1 MLSHRFVPLFVVSS
15 ILLAPLPVLAQPV
28 GTTAAVVPDA
38 FALGITATPR
48 VIEIGDPII
57 SSQRI
62 ETNENGLVQILLA
75 DGSSFTVGPNSSL
88 VIDSFVYDP
97 QTDTA
102 SLAATASRGFLRFI
116 GGAASKSEAGA
127 TITTPVGTAGIRGA
141 IVDISASGQNGLPP
155 GFSLVFGSVLSVLT
169 ADGAQQTTTQPGQ
182 TIFVS
187 AGTPSVVPTPPQL
200 SAQFSNILTN
210 VVPPGQ
216 SPVNS
221 AQIGQ
226 LIQSLPPAQPGVPG
240 MGGDAGTSN
249 FAALNQMITTAIQ
262 QAQVTESL
270 QLGTIDNAG
279 FETPDSGGD
288 DGENVGE
295 PEPSDPPTQY
305 QASGFGV
312 GTGPFSPVL
321 SQVAVSY
328 DATAMTAEG
337 RFVDGFSPEEELFV
351 FEPDEATIAPNGS
364 LSAANDQGSM
374 QTSSQLLCT
383 QCNFM
388 AWGTWS
394 TTEAAPEMIEN
405 GHWVLGDQTTAQQIE
420 GLTGSASYSGN
431 AVGFVSSGSGSGAA
445 DGTFSANMNFSSR
458 MGRFE
463 FENFGNAQAGRL
475 DFDVLSEMDESGQKF
490 VGLEFSDPTESGPI
504 WGDLQGGFA
513 NDGSDVAKGIM
524 GGFSV
529 NVPMEG
535 WSGSGVFAG
544 TRQN

>member
-1 MLSHRFVPLFVVSS
+1 MLSHRIAPFLAVSS
-15 ILLAPLPVLAQPV
+15 ILLAPLPLLAQPV

-38 FALGITATPR
+38 FALGATATPR
-48 VIEIGDPII
+48 VIEIGDQVIAD
-57 SSQRI
+57 QRI

-155 GFSLVFGSVLSVLT
+155 GFSLVFGSTLSVRT
-169 ADGAQQTTTQPGQ
+169 PDGAQQTTTQPGQ

-187 AGTPSVVPTPPQL
+187 AGTPSVVSTPPQL

-216 SPVNS
+216 SSLNS

-226 LIQSLPPAQPGVPG
+226 LVQSLPPAQPG
-240 MGGDAGTSN
+240 MTTTGGGAATGN
-249 FAALNQMITTAIQ
+249 FIALNQMITAVIQ
-262 QAQVTESL
+262 QAQVSESV
-270 QLGTIDNAG
+270 QSGTIDTIVS
-279 FETPDSGGD
+279 ETPDGD
-288 DGENVGE
+288 SE
-295 PEPSDPPTQY
+295 PDPAGQY

-312 GTGPFSPVL
+312 GIGAFSSVL

-337 RFVDGFSPEEELFV
+337 RFVGGYSPEEELFV
-351 FEPDEATIAPNGS
+351 FGPDEATIAPDGS

-394 TTEAAPEMIEN
+394 TTDAAPETIEN

-420 GLTGSASYSGN
+420 GLTGTAMYSGN
-431 AVGFVSSGSGSGAA
+431 AVGYATGSGASGVA
-445 DGTFSANMNFSSR
+445 DGTFDAGMNFGS
-458 MGRFE
+458 GTGWIE
-463 FENFGNAQAGRL
+463 FDNFGNDLAGRRDFGVQTEL
-475 DFDVLSEMDESGQKF
+475 DETGRTF
-490 VGLEFSDPTESGPI
+490 VSTNFIDPTESSPVF
-504 WGDLQGGFA
+504 GDLQGGFA
-513 NDGSDVAKGIM
+513 NDGSDIAKGIM

-529 NVPMEG
+529 NAPMEG

>member
-1 MLSHRFVPLFVVSS
+1 MLSHRFVPFFVVSS
-15 ILLAPLPVLAQPV
+15 ILLAPLPLLAQPV

-38 FALGITATPR
+38 LALGTTATPR
-48 VIEIGDPII
+48 VIEIGDQVIAN
-57 SSQRI
+57 QRI

-141 IVDISASGQNGLPP
+141 IVDISASGQTGLPP
-155 GFSLVFGSVLSVLT
+155 GFSLVFGSILSVLT
-169 ADGAQQTTTQPGQ
+169 PDGAQQTTTQPGQ

-226 LIQSLPPAQPGVPG
+226 LIQSLPPAQPGVPSLSG
-240 MGGDAGTSN
+240 TPGTSN

-270 QLGTIDNAG
+270 QLGTIDNAVL
-279 FETPDSGGD
+279 ETPDNGD
-288 DGENVGE
+288 DGGNVGE
-295 PEPSDPPTQY
+295 PEPSEPPIQY

-337 RFVDGFSPEEELFV
+337 RFVDGVSPEEELFV
-351 FEPDEATIAPNGS
+351 FGPDEATITPDGS

-383 QCNFM
+383 ECNFM

-394 TTEAAPEMIEN
+394 TTDAAPQTIEN

-420 GLTGSASYSGN
+420 GLTGTAMYSGN
-431 AVGFVSSGSGSGAA
+431 AVGYAKGSSGSGLA
-445 DGTFSANMNFSSR
+445 DGTFDAGMNFGS
-458 MGRFE
+458 GTGWIE
-463 FENFGNAQAGRL
+463 FDNFGNDLAGRRDFGVQTEL
-475 DFDVLSEMDESGQKF
+475 DETGRTF
-490 VGLEFSDPTESGPI
+490 VSTNFIDPTESSPVF
-504 WGDLQGGFA
+504 GDLQGGFA
-513 NDGSDVAKGIM
+513 NDASDIAKGIM

-529 NVPMEG
+529 NAPMEG
-535 WSGSGVFAG
+535 WSGTGVFAG

>member
-1 MLSHRFVPLFVVSS
+1 MLLHRYAPFLAASS
-15 ILLAPLPVLAQPV
+15 ILLAPLPLLAQPV
-28 GTTAAVVPDA
+28 GTTVAVVPDA
-38 FALGITATPR
+38 FELGVTATPR
-48 VIEIGDPII
+48 VIEIGDQII
-57 SSQRI
+57 SNQTV

-155 GFSLVFGSVLSVLT
+155 GFSLVFGSTLSVRT
-169 ADGAQQTTTQPGQ
+169 PDGAQQNTTQPGQ
-182 TIFVS
+182 TIFIS
-187 AGTPSVVPTPPQL
+187 AGAPSVVQTPPQL
-200 SAQFSNILTN
+200 SEQFSNILTN

-226 LIQSLPPAQPGVPG
+226 LTQSLPPAQPG
-240 MGGDAGTSN
+240 MTATGGGAATSN
-249 FAALNQMITTAIQ
+249 FAALNQVITAAIQ
-262 QAQVTESL
+262 QAQATESL
-270 QLGTIDNAG
+270 PPVTVDTTVT
-279 FETPDSGGD
+279 ETPDAGS
-288 DGENVGE
+288 E
-295 PEPSDPPTQY
+295 PQPSDPANQY
-305 QASGFGV
+305 HVSGFGV
-312 GTGPFSPVL
+312 GTGGFSSVL

-328 DATAMTAEG
+328 DATTMTSEG
-337 RFVDGFSPEEELFV
+337 RFVDGYSPEQELFV
-351 FEPDEATIAPNGS
+351 FGPDDATIAPDGS
-364 LSAANDQGSM
+364 LSAVNDQGSM

-383 QCNFM
+383 QCDFM

-394 TTEAAPEMIEN
+394 TTAAAAEMIEN

-420 GLTGSASYSGN
+420 GLTGSASYAGN
-431 AVGFVSSGSGSGAA
+431 AVGFADGGSGAGA
-445 DGTFSANMNFSSR
+445 ANGTFTANMNFASG

-463 FENFGNAQAGRL
+463 FEDFGNDQAGRY
-475 DFDVLSEMDESGQKF
+475 DFDVLSEMEENGRSF
-490 VGLEFSDPTESGPI
+490 VGLDFGDPTEANAIS
-504 WGDLQGGFA
+504 GDLQGGFA
-513 NDGSDVAKGIM
+513 NDGSDVAGGIM

-529 NVPMEG
+529 NVFEQD
-535 WSGSGVFAG
+535 WSATGVFAG